1 MVEKEGL
8 IEGLQV
14 WVAANKAP
22 LSAELI
28 DISLVVPDN
37 EAAIAAAV
45 LYAETQS
52 PDLYDDD
59 ADTTG
64 YVDLVGRLTIT
75 HEGTIE
81 LEVLESDSA
90 ETIHEEQLPQI
101 GQAELEGVIESFLV
115 HLRQRPSDG

>member
-1 MVEKEGL
+1 MDTHGL
-8 IEGLQV
+8 IESLQA
-14 WVAANKAP
+14 WATAHKEP
-22 LSAELI
+22 LSAKLI

-37 EAAIAAAV
+37 EGAAAAAV

-64 YVDLVGRLTIT
+64 YVDLVGRLTIQ
-75 HEGTIE
+75 HDGTLE

-90 ETIHEEQLPQI
+90 ETIHEEQLPTVEP
-101 GQAELEGVIESFLV
+101 AELEPVINGFLE
-115 HLRQRPSDG
+115 HLRQSPAAS